1 MGFEEYY
8 EARSIIMEIISK
20 DLLGPVRKDEIICE
34 DRPLDY
40 YILGKLYPVDT
51 DASTV
56 LGMSADDCGEFDEED
71 SISLCNGK
79 NPSSFGISVALK
91 KNAKS
96 FAIRGTAA
104 KYEKVDFDAVKE
116 NMNISDTETN
126 RKKDYWKRVELPVIT
141 PEILLTEL
149 CLGKTKAINIVPG
162 LDVKVLI
169 HRIMKDG
176 SKIITVTMT
185 NSNQKGDDHRM
196 ESAYAFF
203 QPELEIIETE
213 FNTIGE
219 LAYNIGMSTD
229 EEIIELNMLYHD
241 VKNFASGHGCA
252 VEVRDDEGLKHIYAR
267 FLPEYEVKQMK
278 PSTKFSGNIL
288 GMKYLSEASSKEIKQ
303 GLSMLTDAYEKWIV
317 EQREKV
323 QKLQPEFHKS
333 AQTNLDKCEATCLR
347 IKKSI
352 ACLDD
357 EKVHKAFSLAN
368 RAMYEQ
374 RRDMLKR
381 NNKYESD
388 ENIRWYPFQLAFFV
402 QEICSFANPN
412 EEERKDVDLLWFPTG
427 GGKTEAYLG
436 IAAFVIFLRRLTKGA
451 DGDGVTV
458 LMRYTMRLLTF
469 QQFERAA
476 ALICACESIRRREH
490 IPGGEIS
497 IGLWAGQALTPNRIE
512 DAEKILR
519 GDDPGDFGY
528 EIGNPVQLSRCPH
541 CGNALTAENYSCS
554 KSESRMTI
562 KCSSETCEFKTGLPV
577 YLIDEEIYKYTPTY
591 IVATID
597 KFAQVALKEECGS
610 LFGLTKKYPPEL
622 IIQDELHLISGP
634 LGTITGLYEAAISKL
649 CNKNGINVKTIASTA
664 TIRNAK
670 EQIMGLYAA
679 GYTQFPP
686 QGININDSFFAVLSE
701 RDEKPARQY
710 LGCMG
715 IGTSPTTMMIRV
727 MSSLLFATRYLS
739 EQEKYSE
746 QVIDAYWTLTSY
758 FNTLRELGGAIIR
771 VVDDIQDR
779 YIYLQNTKF
788 DKDYPMRTRNQ
799 RYTKYKELTSREK
812 SEDIG
817 RVVQEELPIPFKK
830 DNSTQPY
837 DFVLSS
843 NMISVGVDVGRLGCM
858 VVVGQPKT
866 TAEYIQATSRVGR
879 ENPGLVIATY
889 NQAKSR
895 DRSHYETFSQYH
907 ASFYKYVEA
916 TSITPFADRARD
928 RALQTMYV
936 ILCRYTVPQ
945 LYGDKDAINYSSSL
959 PGVDAVRKYIFD
971 YVKRVDPDELE
982 NVKREIND
990 IEEEWENRCAHQ
1002 EKFVYKRGRFTKES
1016 ECLFDADYDEDS
1028 RFRVLNTMR
1037 SVETNVLVTTK
1048 EK

>member
-1 MGFEEYY
+1 MGFTEYY
-8 EARSIIMEIISK
+8 DARKIITEIISK
-20 DLLGPVRKDEIICE
+20 DLLGPVEENEVICG

-40 YILGKLYPVDT
+40 YILGKLYPIDT
-51 DASTV
+51 EADV
-56 LGMSADDCGEFDEED
+56 LLGMSSEDCGDLDEENT
-71 SISLCNGK
+71 ISLCNGK
-79 NPSSFGISVALK
+79 NPSSFGV
-91 KNAKS
+91 S
-96 FAIRGTAA
+96 FAIKEDTTVFGVKARAA
-104 KYEKVDFDAVKE
+104 RYVKKEFSEIREELALEENEKNQKQ
-116 NMNISDTETN
+116 
-126 RKKDYWKRVELPVIT
+126 DYWKREVLPYVEENIDVCKL
-141 PEILLTEL
+141 EIGKILKILVADGLEIRVLL
-149 CLGKTKAINIVPG
+149 
-162 LDVKVLI
+162 

-176 SKIITVTMT
+176 ARIVTITMT
-185 NSNQKGDDHRM
+185 NTNLSGGDFRQ

-203 QPELEIIETE
+203 QPEIEVYE
-213 FNTIGE
+213 NKPNTLAE
-219 LAYNIGMSTD
+219 LSYKIGMTTD
-229 EEIIELNMLYHD
+229 EEIIELNMLYHE
-241 VKNFASGHGCA
+241 VKNYASGHGCA
-252 VEVRDDEGLKHIYAR
+252 VEVKDVDGLKHVYSR
-267 FLPEYEVKQMK
+267 FFPEYEVRQMK
-278 PSTKFSGNIL
+278 PSTNFSGQIL
-288 GMKYLSEASSKEIKQ
+288 SMKYLSQASAKEIMD
-303 GLSMLTDAYEKWIV
+303 GLILLVYEYKKWINEQ
-317 EQREKV
+317 EQRIPSLQSEYHISAKNNLEKCR
-323 QKLQPEFHKS
+323 K
-333 AQTNLDKCEATCLR
+333 TCGR
-347 IKKSI
+347 IEKSI
-352 ACLDD
+352 GFISD
-357 EKVHKAFSLAN
+357 EKVYKAFSLAN
-368 RAMYEQ
+368 RAMFEQ
-374 RRDMLKR
+374 RKAMLMR
-381 NNKYESD
+381 SGKYQSD
-388 ENIRWYPFQLAFFV
+388 DKICWYPFQLAFFV
-402 QEICSFANPN
+402 QEICSFADPIG
-412 EEERKDVDLLWFPTG
+412 EERKDVDLLWFPTG

-436 IAAFVIFLRRLTKGA
+436 IAAFVIFLRRLRKGA

-476 ALICACESIRRREH
+476 SLICACELIRKKEH
-490 IPGGEIS
+490 IKGGEIG
-497 IGLWAGQALTPNRIE
+497 IGLWVGQALTPNKIE
-512 DAEKILR
+512 DADKILK
-519 GDDPGDFGY
+519 GEDPGNFGY
-528 EIGNPVQLSRCPH
+528 EIGNPVQISRCPH
-541 CGNALTAENYSCS
+541 CGAPITMANYSCN
-554 KSESRMTI
+554 KQESRMLI
-562 KCSSETCEFKTGLPV
+562 KCSSDKCEFKNGLPI

-597 KFAQVALKEECGS
+597 KFAQVALREECGS
-610 LFGLTKKYPPEL
+610 LFGLTKKFPPEL

-649 CNKNGINVKTIASTA
+649 CNREDINVKVIASTA

-670 EQIMGLYAA
+670 EQILGLYAA

-686 QGININDSFFAVLSE
+686 QGISINNSFFAELSSA
-701 RDEKPARQY
+701 DEKPARKY

-715 IGTSPTTMMIRV
+715 IGTSSTTMMIRV
-727 MSSLLFATRYLS
+727 MASLLFATRYLS
-739 EQEKYSE
+739 EQEKYTD

-779 YIYLQNTKF
+779 FVYLQNSKF
-788 DKDYPMRTRNQ
+788 NKLYPMITQNQ

-817 RVVQEELPIPFKK
+817 KVVQEELQIPFRR
-830 DNSTQPY
+830 DNSTHPY

-895 DRSHYETFSQYH
+895 DRSHYETFTQYH

-936 ILCRYTVPQ
+936 ILCRYTVPG
-945 LYGDKDAINYSSSL
+945 LFKDKDAINYTRNMQGL
-959 PGVDAVRKYIFD
+959 DAVRDYIFN

-982 NVKREIND
+982 NVKREISD

-1002 EKFVYKRGRFTKES
+1002 EKFVYKRGKYTKES
-1016 ECLFDADYDEDS
+1016 ECLFDADYEEDS

-1037 SVETNVLVTTK
+1037 SVETNVLVTIK
-1048 EK
+1048 E

>member
-1 MGFEEYY
+1 MGFTEYY
-8 EARSIIMEIISK
+8 DARNIITEIISK
-20 DLLGPVRKDEIICE
+20 DLLGPVEENEVICG

-40 YILGKLYPVDT
+40 YILGKLYPIDT
-51 DASTV
+51 QADIL
-56 LGMSADDCGEFDEED
+56 LGMSSEDCGELDEENT
-71 SISLCNGK
+71 ISLCNGK
-79 NPSSFGISVALK
+79 NPSSFGVSVAIK
-91 KNAKS
+91 KEKNI
-96 FAIRGTAA
+96 FCVRGRAA
-104 KYEKVDFDAVKE
+104 RYEKKDFSEIKE
-116 NMNISDTETN
+116 ELALEETEKN
-126 RKKDYWKRVELPVIT
+126 LKQDYWKREVLPYIEENVNVDKL
-141 PEILLTEL
+141 EIGKALKIFVTDGLEIRVLL
-149 CLGKTKAINIVPG
+149 
-162 LDVKVLI
+162 

-176 SKIITVTMT
+176 ARVVTVTMT
-185 NSNQKGDDHRM
+185 NTNQSNGDFRQ
-196 ESAYAFF
+196 ESAYSFF
-203 QPELEIIETE
+203 QPEIEIYENE
-213 FNTIGE
+213 PNTLAE
-219 LAYNIGMSTD
+219 LAYKIGMTTD
-229 EEIIELNMLYHD
+229 EEIIELNMLYHE
-241 VKNFASGHGCA
+241 VKNYASGHGCA
-252 VEVRDDEGLKHIYAR
+252 VEVNEVDGLKHVYSR

-278 PSTKFSGNIL
+278 PSTNFSGKIL
-288 GMKYLSEASSKEIKQ
+288 SMKYLSEASVNEIKS
-303 GLSMLTDAYEKWIV
+303 GLMSLVDEYEKWID
-317 EQREKV
+317 EQE
-323 QKLQPEFHKS
+323 QKITSLQKEFHLS
-333 AQTNLDKCEATCLR
+333 AKTNLEKCRKTCKR

-352 ACLDD
+352 DFMAD
-357 EKVHKAFSLAN
+357 EKVYRAFSLAN
-368 RAMYEQ
+368 RAMFEQ
-374 RRDMLKR
+374 RKAMLVR
-381 NNKYESD
+381 SGKYESD
-388 ENIRWYPFQLAFFV
+388 DSICWYPFQLAFFV
-402 QEICSFANPN
+402 QEICSFADPTG
-412 EEERKDVDLLWFPTG
+412 EERKDVDLLWFPTG

-436 IAAFVIFLRRLTKGA
+436 IAAFVIFLRRLRKGA

-469 QQFERAA
+469 QQFERASS
-476 ALICACESIRRREH
+476 LICACESIRKKEH
-490 IPGGEIS
+490 IAGGEIG
-497 IGLWAGQALTPNRIE
+497 IGLWAGQALTPNKIE
-512 DAEKILR
+512 DAEKILK
-519 GDDPGDFGY
+519 GGEPGDFGY
-528 EIGNPVQLSRCPH
+528 EIGNPVQISRCPH
-541 CGNALTAENYSCS
+541 CGAPITAENYSCN
-554 KSESRMTI
+554 KQESRMLI
-562 KCSSETCEFKTGLPV
+562 KCSSEKCEFKNGLPI

-649 CNKNGINVKTIASTA
+649 CNREDVGVKVIASTA

-670 EQIMGLYAA
+670 EQILGLYAA

-686 QGININDSFFAVLSE
+686 QGININNSFFAELSQA
-701 RDEKPARQY
+701 DEKPARKY

-727 MSSLLFATRYLS
+727 MASLLFATRYLS
-739 EQEKYSE
+739 EQEEYSD

-779 YIYLQNTKF
+779 FVYLQNSKF
-788 DKDYPMRTRNQ
+788 DKLYPMTVKNQ

-817 RVVQEELPIPFKK
+817 KVVQEELPIPFKR
-830 DNSTQPY
+830 DNSTHPY

-895 DRSHYETFSQYH
+895 DRSHYETFTQYH
-907 ASFYKYVEA
+907 ASFYKFVEA

-936 ILCRYTVPQ
+936 ILCRYTVPG
-945 LYGDKDAINYSSSL
+945 LFKDKDAINYSRSM
-959 PGVDAVRKYIFD
+959 PGVSAVRDYIFD
-971 YVKRVDPDELE
+971 YVKRVDPDELD
-982 NVKREIND
+982 NVKREIDD

-1002 EKFVYKRGRFTKES
+1002 EKFVYKRGKFTKES
-1016 ECLFDADYDEDS
+1016 ECLFDADYEEDS

-1037 SVETNVLVTTK
+1037 SVETSVLVTTK
-1048 EK
+1048 E

>member
-1 MGFEEYY
+1 MGFSEYY
-8 EARSIIMEIISK
+8 EARSIITEIISK
-20 DLLGPVRKDEIICE
+20 DLLGPVENNEIICD

-51 DASTV
+51 EADMV
-56 LGMSADDCGEFDEED
+56 LGMSADDCGELDEEN

-79 NPSSFGISVALK
+79 NPSSFGISVAVK
-91 KNAKS
+91 PSAKS
-96 FAIRGTAA
+96 FMVCGNAA
-104 KYEKVDFDAVKE
+104 RYIKVEFEMVRETLGVEDNEK
-116 NMNISDTETN
+116 N
-126 RKKDYWKRVELPVIT
+126 RKRDYWKREEVTPVNQV
-141 PEILLTEL
+141 ILLEEL
-149 CLGKTKAINIVPG
+149 EQGKPKRIELTKG
-162 LDVKVLI
+162 LEIKVLV
-169 HRIMKDG
+169 HRVMKDG
-176 SKIITVTMT
+176 AKIITVTMT
-185 NSNQKGDDHRM
+185 NTNPKCDDYKN
-196 ESAYAFF
+196 ESSYAFF
-203 QPELEIIETE
+203 QPQLKISEIEPG
-213 FNTIGE
+213 TIGE

-229 EEIIELNMLYHD
+229 EEILELNMLYHD
-241 VKNFASGHGCA
+241 VKNYASGHGCA
-252 VEVRDDEGLKHIYAR
+252 VDVQIENGLKYIYSR

-278 PSTKFSGNIL
+278 PSTKFTGKIL
-288 GMKYLSEASSKEIKQ
+288 SMKYLSEASVQDIKS
-303 GLSMLTDAYEKWIV
+303 GLITLADEYDKWII
-317 EQREKV
+317 EQQDKVISLQEEYRE
-323 QKLQPEFHKS
+323 S
-333 AQTNLDKCEATCLR
+333 AKKNLIKCKATCDR
-347 IKKSI
+347 IRKSI
-352 ACLDD
+352 SYLDD
-357 EKVHKAFSLAN
+357 SNVYRAFALAN
-368 RAMYEQ
+368 KAMFEQ
-374 RRDMLKR
+374 RRDMLVR
-381 NNKYESD
+381 TGKYRSE
-388 ENIRWYPFQLAFFV
+388 EEIRWYPFQLAFFV
-402 QEICSFANPN
+402 QEICSFADPRGD
-412 EEERKDVDLLWFPTG
+412 ERKDVDLLWFPTG

-436 IAAFVIFLRRLTKGA
+436 IAAFVIFLRRLTKGC
-451 DGDGVTV
+451 DGDGVTI

-476 ALICACESIRRREH
+476 ALICACESIRKREN
-490 IPGGEIS
+490 IPGGEIG
-497 IGLWAGQALTPNRIE
+497 IGLWAGQALTPNKIE
-512 DAEKILR
+512 DADKILK
-519 GDDPGDFGY
+519 GEEPGDFGY

-541 CGNALTAENYSCS
+541 CGAPITAENYVCN
-554 KSESRMTI
+554 KAESRMLI
-562 KCSSETCEFKTGLPV
+562 KCSSHKCEFNSGLPV
-577 YLIDEEIYKYTPTY
+577 YLVDEEIYVHTPTY

-649 CNKNGINVKTIASTA
+649 CNKDGINVKIIASTA

-670 EQIMGLYAA
+670 EQILGLYAS
-679 GYTQFPP
+679 GHTQFPP
-686 QGININDSFFAVLSE
+686 QGININDSFFAVISE
-701 RDEKPARQY
+701 REEKPARKY

-739 EQEKYSE
+739 EQEEYSE
-746 QVIDAYWTLTSY
+746 RVVDAYWTLTSY

-779 YIYLQNTKF
+779 YIYLQNSKF
-788 DKDYPMRTRNQ
+788 DKLYPMKVRNQ

-817 RVVQEELPIPFKK
+817 KVVQEELPIPYRR

-928 RALQTMYV
+928 RALQTLYV
-936 ILCRYTVPQ
+936 ILCRYTVPE
-945 LYGDKDAINYSSSL
+945 LFGDKDAINFSSRL

-971 YVKRVDPDELE
+971 YVNRVDPDELE
-982 NVKREIND
+982 NVKREIYD
-990 IEEEWENRCAHQ
+990 IEEEWEDRCAHQ
-1002 EKFVYKRGRFTKES
+1002 ERFVYKRGRFTKES
-1016 ECLFDADYDEDS
+1016 ECLFDADYEEDS

-1048 EK
+1048 E